1 MWKSKYLNKVNKSEI
16 NTVNSVSINTLIQA
30 GSTVEKLDWVG
41 WQVYKDG
48 TGTWTLAF

>member
-16 NTVNSVSINTLIQA
+16 NTVNSISINTLIQA
-30 GSTVEKLDWVG
+30 GSTVEK
-41 WQVYKDG
+41 QVYKDG